1 MAQEQPAESRIP
13 NVQKK
18 MALKCGLESTAWHKC
33 GRPRTAKLGR
43 NFVLW
48 RELLLPPCHDTPA
61 AFHTLQIAIEIERLE
76 DNLEDWVEDYLIPGY
91 LKDGLGGH
99 IHIDKE
105 LYLQR
110 KHIPLVK
117 EVRRRKASTMAE
129 LMIEGNMA
137 STQVGA
143 IDIFKNVH
151 NSILIRTLCLGI

>member
-1 MAQEQPAESRIP
+1 MCIVQARIAQVWTGGNIKAQ
-13 NVQKK
+13 
-18 MALKCGLESTAWHKC
+18 C
-33 GRPRTAKLGR
+33 GRLRTENLDR

-48 RELLLPPCHDTPA
+48 RELPLPPCHDTPV

-110 KHIPLVK
+110 KHILLAK
-117 EVRRRKASTMAE
+117 EVRRRKASIMAE
-129 LMIEGNMA
+129 LMIEGNMP
-137 STQVGA
+137 STQVGN
-143 IDIFKNVH
+143 INI
-151 NSILIRTLCLGI
+151 